1 MWEHILISHHAHF
14 CICAGATMEVNISHR
29 NRQEILTTP
38 DLAHP
43 DLFNNALNE
52 LLQLMK
58 MVGSEWFLAAIGVV
72 SYYHI
77 LMHSFLSYFPWEK
90 NLAKDY
96 WSSMFFKKLREDGT
110 GSNGHELEVVTG
122 WNYSPRLSC
131 VHGEDDP
138 FHEEH
143 PSKSSAH
150 DTNTQD
156 VEQQWAEVSTIE
168 FPSFGGKFVIC

>member
-1 MWEHILISHHAHF
+1 MISSCHRSSIIL
-14 CICAGATMEVNISHR
+14 
-29 NRQEILTTP
+29 
-38 DLAHP
+38 
-43 DLFNNALNE
+43 
-52 LLQLMK
+52 
-58 MVGSEWFLAAIGVV
+58 

-96 WSSMFFKKLREDGT
+96 WSSMFFKKLRDDGT

-156 VEQQWAEVSTIE
+156 VGQQ
-168 FPSFGGKFVIC
+168 